1 MGRSPESAPLHVMHH
16 RIARAAV
23 SPRRAGCDRRYAKR
37 FWRAAVVAAILAVAS
52 TANSD
57 DAPPVLSPGQMNGSE
72 IQLALQKLNVLGRVL
87 YIAAH
92 PDDENTN
99 LMAFWANGSLYDAA
113 YLSVTRGDGGQNL
126 IGPELGERLG
136 VIRTEEL
143 LDARRIDHARQ
154 FFTRAIDFGFSK
166 TADETMHIWGHDK
179 ILADVV
185 WIIRNFRPDVIVTR
199 FSPGDEKTH
208 GHHTASAILAQEAFS
223 AAADPNRF
231 PEQLVFV
238 KPWQATRLVWN
249 TSPFFF
255 TNRNLPFDPTGLTVL
270 EAGGYNPLLGKA
282 YTEIAAASISMHKS
296 QGVGGAPRRG
306 ARKEYFK
313 PLEGKPMT
321 SSLFEGVDTTWSRVP
336 NSESVAAQGHQIISK
351 FNPADPAASVPEL
364 LKLRQAMSGIQDDSW
379 IAEKKA
385 QLDKIIAACLGL
397 HVEASTATETF
408 TPGQTATIKLEAIN
422 RSNVPVTLQEAR
434 FPNTGDSN
442 KVDAALPSNELVTK
456 DLSYRIPDN
465 APYSQPYWLRK
476 PETLGTFAV
485 DDQKLIGLPEN
496 SPALPIEVVLQV
508 SGHELRYTVDT
519 KYRPVDTVP
528 TEVPRSLVIAP
539 PVFANVTNNVLVF
552 PTNESKTVS
561 VHVTAATGPVKG
573 ELKLTAPQGWE
584 ISPASIPVDLKAGDA
599 EMVAMFSI
607 KPPNENGEGTLR
619 AIVSIDGREYSLER
633 VRISYPHI
641 GVQTLMPPAQAKLVR
656 SDIQKKGDRIG
667 YIPGAGDDI
676 PESLRQIGYS
686 VKILSEP
693 EITAKNLAQFSAV
706 VLGIRAYNTQD
717 RISNWLPELFAYVN
731 EGGVVIA
738 QYNTLADLKTNQ
750 FGPYPLEISRDRVTD
765 ENAQVRVLA
774 PDNPL
779 MNIPNKI
786 TPKDFDGW
794 VQERG
799 LYFPNKWDPAW
810 TPILSCNDPKEKP
823 LDGGLLVAKSGKG
836 FFVYTSYSWFRQLP
850 AGVPGAYRLFA
861 NMLALGQ

>member
-1 MGRSPESAPLHVMHH
+1 M
-16 RIARAAV
+16 
-23 SPRRAGCDRRYAKR
+23 
-37 FWRAAVVAAILAVAS
+37 AAILAVAG
-52 TANSD
+52 TANSA
-57 DAPPVLSPGQMNGSE
+57 DAPPLLSPEQMNAGE

-99 LMAFWANGSLYDAA
+99 LMALWANGSLYDAA

-185 WIIRNFRPDVIVTR
+185 WVIRNFRPDVIVTR
-199 FSPGDEKTH
+199 FSPEDEKTH
-208 GHHTASAILAQEAFS
+208 GHHTASAILAREAFS

-231 PEQLVFV
+231 PEQLAFV

-282 YTEIAAASISMHKS
+282 YTEIASASISMHKS

-313 PLEGKPMT
+313 PLKGQPMT
-321 SSLFEGVDTTWSRVP
+321 SSLFEGVDTTWSRVA
-336 NSESVAAQGHQIISK
+336 NSESVAAQIREIISK

-364 LKLRQAMSGIQDDSW
+364 LKLRQTMNGIQDDSW

-456 DLSYRIPDN
+456 DLSYKIPDN

-476 PETLGTFAV
+476 PETLGTFTV

-496 SPALPIEVVLQV
+496 PPALPIEVVLQV
-508 SGHELRYTVDT
+508 SGQELRYTVDT
-519 KYRPVDTVP
+519 KYRPADTVP
-528 TEVPRSLVIAP
+528 TEVPRSVVIAP

-573 ELKLTAPQGWE
+573 ELKLAVPQGWE

-599 EMVAMFSI
+599 EMVATFSI
-607 KPPNENGEGTLR
+607 KPPDQNSEGTLR
-619 AIVSIDGREYSLER
+619 AIVSIDGRDYSLER

-656 SDIQKKGDRIG
+656 ADIRKKGDRIG

-731 EGGVVIA
+731 EGGVVVA

-779 MNIPNKI
+779 MNLPNKI

-861 NMLALGQ
+861 NMLSLGK